1 MFTSYYDLE
10 SHPFQRAPEVRF
22 YFDNRERQKDLRLVQ
37 ERLSTG
43 GITVVMGEEGMGKT
57 MLLELLMT
65 RLDPSVFS
73 TAKLTTL
80 PRDPKEVPRAVAL
93 AFGLECQDDNSMQAA
108 QRLGELLVDLQR
120 AGTRPVL
127 FIDDA
132 EELTD
137 AAQEELK
144 WLLEL
149 GAHGEPPLHILILG
163 RPELGRIVS
172 GDIGPLASISD
183 VAAYHL
189 QPLDDE
195 ETRHLIKHRLRVSGW
210 QGHPFISKAAFEFIF
225 LKTGGV
231 PGKIVEFCAA
241 LLEDARR
248 RQLRSIGGNE
258 VKKVAAP
265 WRTPGETA
273 RETAGEIKERPET
286 PEQPAGQAE
295 QPGFP
300 PRRLAFKVPE
310 PERELA
316 DQDTFPITLEEEP
329 TPEQPPRWRKALPY
343 AQYAAAIVLALI
355 IAWNAAG
362 PLMEWTKPTASAPQ
376 ITATVALPETEED
389 VPAPE
394 PAEPGP
400 VVQAEQRSDDPSE
413 PEPAIAAESAAPIPE
428 APLPP
433 SETPIPA
440 AEVPA
445 ATLAPVEKSPAPE
458 RYIVDLGEKLAG
470 AQMSE
475 APETTEIPVFS
486 APEPPFLDK
495 DPVAEKIE
503 TAIADANRA
512 EAVAS
517 KPQEAK
523 RGELTGAIEIAG
535 QQQAAETSSDSKIAA
550 TADSL
555 SSPDK
560 TEDLGPAQDPKLAAK
575 GPDASPSA
583 TEAAETETPKP
594 AAISTS
600 EPVQVATTESDLAV
614 TELTLTRDVVEREP
628 VDATEVFSVSDQRAY
643 AFARVKNPGGQTKVT
658 FVWYLDD
665 ATHTSA
671 EMKVGTS
678 AAWRTWSL
686 LVLEPGSWRV
696 EVKDESGQV
705 LANRAFT
712 VE

>member
-1 MFTSYYDLE
+1 
-10 SHPFQRAPEVRF
+10 
-22 YFDNRERQKDLRLVQ
+22 
-37 ERLSTG
+37 
-43 GITVVMGEEGMGKT
+43 

-65 RLDPSVFS
+65 RLDTSVFS
-73 TAKLTTL
+73 TARLTAL
-80 PRDPKEVPRAVAL
+80 PRNPKEVPRAAAL

-108 QRLGELLVDLQR
+108 QRLGEFLVDLQR

-132 EELTD
+132 EELTE
-137 AAQEELK
+137 AALEELK

-149 GAHGEPPLHILILG
+149 NAPSEPPLHILILG

-183 VAAYHL
+183 VASYHL

-210 QGHPFISKAAFEFIF
+210 QGDPFISKAAFEFIF

-231 PGKIVEFCAA
+231 PGNIVEFCAA
-241 LLEDARR
+241 LLEEARR
-248 RQLRSIGGNE
+248 RQLHSIGGNE
-258 VKKVAAP
+258 VKKVAAS
-265 WRTPGETA
+265 WRTPKEVAGETA
-273 RETAGEIKERPET
+273 GETAGEIKERPET
-286 PEQPAGQAE
+286 PEQPAAQAE

-300 PRRLAFKVPE
+300 PQRLAFKVPE
-310 PERELA
+310 PERELV

-343 AQYAAAIVLALI
+343 AQYAAAIILALI

-362 PLMEWTKPTASAPQ
+362 LLMEWGESTAGAPQ
-376 ITATVALPETEED
+376 IAATVALPETEEN

-394 PAEPGP
+394 PAEFGP
-400 VVQAEQRSDDPSE
+400 IVQAEQRSDDPSE

-428 APLPP
+428 APSPP
-433 SETPIPA
+433 SEMPIPA
-440 AEVPA
+440 AELPA
-445 ATLAPVEKSPAPE
+445 ATQAPVEETPAPE

-475 APETTEIPVFS
+475 APEATEIPVFS
-486 APEPPFLDK
+486 APEIPFLDK

-503 TAIADANRA
+503 TAIADTNQV

-523 RGELTGAIEIAG
+523 REELTDAGEIAG

-550 TADSL
+550 SAESL

-560 TEDLGPAQDPKLAAK
+560 TEDLGPAQAPQPAAK
-575 GPDASPSA
+575 SPDASPSA

-594 AAISTS
+594 AATATS
-600 EPVQVATTESDLAV
+600 GPAEVATIGSDLAV
-614 TELTLTRDVVEREP
+614 TELTLTRDVVKREP
-628 VDATEVFSVSDQRAY
+628 VDATDVFSVSDQRAY
-643 AFARVKNPGGQTKVT
+643 AFARVKNPGEQTKVT
-658 FVWYLDD
+658 FVWYLGD
-665 ATHTSA
+665 AIHTSA
-671 EMKVGTS
+671 DMKVGTS
-678 AAWRTWSL
+678 AAWRTWSRV
-686 LVLEPGSWRV
+686 VLEPGSWRV
-696 EVKDESGQV
+696 EVKDQSGQV
-705 LANRAFT
+705 LANREFK